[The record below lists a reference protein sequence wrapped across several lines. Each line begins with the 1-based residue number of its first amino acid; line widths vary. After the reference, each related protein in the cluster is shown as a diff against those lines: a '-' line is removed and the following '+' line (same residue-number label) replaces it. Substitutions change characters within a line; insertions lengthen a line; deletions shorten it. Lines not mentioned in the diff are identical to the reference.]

1 MQVKP
6 RQLQSTIVCLLL
18 FYLGCAEKSAVS
30 DSWQPEVLAKAE
42 AGEIYLPDFSYAGY
56 RSGEKKPTIT
66 GDVLRVIDFGAVP
79 DDAKDDTRALK
90 EALAKAEH
98 MTGNVVIEFPAG
110 KLLLSDYVYLQRGQL
125 VLRGS
130 GSGSEG
136 TVLQF
141 TKPLSELPLPE
152 HMQELQEYLVSNNKR
167 VKKSQKLFSPFS
179 WTGGYIWI
187 RNKDSRGL
195 AYLNRYDMNSLPA
208 STLSISS
215 AKRGKKHLVL
225 TPDSNT
231 EPLTDFVGKTLKINW
246 FNKDGEGSDLLKH
259 IYQSDVKIGERHWKN
274 SHRPLLSQ
282 YVNLEE
288 VEGRQLLVKEPLLH
302 DVRSGWTA
310 EVELFEPLS
319 EIGIE
324 GFSIEF
330 PESDYM
336 GHHLEAGYNA
346 IYLTDVV
353 HSWIK
358 DVSFTNVDNAIL
370 SDNAAFVTIEDVVVD
385 GRLGHYA
392 VHLGK
397 TNHMLV
403 KGLRVDAEQMHS
415 ISFNTGCK
423 AGVFSDVL
431 ITKRPTLDQHCG
443 INHQNLFDNIRL
455 RGLSEKADL
464 FQHGGAGYWKPT
476 HGAYNTFWNIDVKI
490 DLPDETSAS
499 DVLAIGGI
507 SDGPQA
513 RFIGFNSNRI
523 LQLDY
528 GPDAYIE
535 GVNQQG
541 LSIASLYNYQLNKR
555 LKN

>member
-1 MQVKP
+1 
-6 RQLQSTIVCLLL
+6 
-18 FYLGCAEKSAVS
+18 VS
-30 DSWQPEVLAKAE
+30 DSWQPEILARAD

-56 RSGEKKPTIT
+56 RNGEKKPNVA

-79 DDAKDDTRALK
+79 DDARDDTQALK
-90 EALAKAEH
+90 DALAQADQMK
-98 MTGNVVIEFPAG
+98 GNVVVEFPPG
-110 KLLLSDYVYLQRGQL
+110 KFLLSEYIYIQRGQL

-141 TKPLSELPLPE
+141 TKPLSELPLPRQ
-152 HMQELQEYLVSNNKR
+152 MQELQEYLVSNNKR

-187 RNKDSRGL
+187 RKNDSRGL
-195 AYLNRYDMNSLPA
+195 AYLNSYDSNSSNA
-208 STLSISS
+208 STLSIAS
-215 AKRGKKHLVL
+215 AKRGDKHLVL
-225 TPDSNT
+225 ASDSNF
-231 EPLTDFVGKTLKINW
+231 ESLIDFVGKTLKVNW
-246 FNKDGEGSDLLKH
+246 FNKAGEDSDLLKH
-259 IYQSDVKIGERHWKN
+259 IYQADVKIGERHWKN

-288 VEGRQLLVKEPLLH
+288 VKGHRLLVKEPLLH
-302 DVRSGWTA
+302 DVRSGWVA

-319 EIGIE
+319 EIGVE
-324 GFSIEF
+324 DFSLEF
-330 PESDYM
+330 PASDYA

-370 SDNAAFVTIEDVVVD
+370 SDNAAFVTIENVIVD

-403 KGLRVDAEQMHS
+403 KGLKVDAEQMHS

-431 ITKRPTLDQHCG
+431 ITESPTLDQHCG
-443 INHQNLFDNIRL
+443 LNHQNLFDNIQV
-455 RGLSEKADL
+455 RGLVEKADL
-464 FQHGGAGYWKPT
+464 FLHGGASYWRPT
-476 HGAYNTFWNIDVKI
+476 HGAYNTFWNIDVHI
-490 DLPDETSAS
+490 DLPEDAS
-499 DVLAIGGI
+499 VKDVLVIGGI
-507 SDGPQA
+507 SDGPQS
-513 RFIGFNSNRI
+513 RFVGFNANRT

-535 GVNQQG
+535 GINQQG
-541 LSIASLYNYQLNKR
+541 LGIPSLYTYQLNKR